1 MGAEKKI
8 RGQFFQHVEAPDI
21 IVGDLRILGVAHE
34 NEADVHIGAADDH
47 GVEGAPAVGD
57 AHRPSR
63 ATRGVPGR
71 EAGGQGGAAEFD
83 RVAVV
88 EHAIDFRAG
97 AAGGG
102 AFDLGDVGC
111 HHHQACAGFLF
122 DEADGCVVVTVGVAD
137 EKYLRVG
144 VVETELRDA
153 LAQQRQILR
162 VVGVDQNIS
171 RWCVD
176 QVDRQIG
183 GADIVEVARD
193 FHRRKFDV
201 PVGAGRGGQIRDRD
215 D

>member
-1 MGAEKKI
+1 M
-8 RGQFFQHVEAPDI
+8 
-21 IVGDLRILGVAHE
+21 
-34 NEADVHIGAADDH
+34 
-47 GVEGAPAVGD
+47 
-57 AHRPSR
+57 
-63 ATRGVPGR
+63 PGR
-71 EAGGQGGAAEFD
+71 ESAGQRGAAEFD

-97 AAGGG
+97 TTGGG

-111 HHHQACAGFLF
+111 HDHQARAGFFF
-122 DEADGCVVVTVGVAD
+122 DETDGCVVVTVRVAD
-137 EKYLRVG
+137 EKNLGVG
-144 VVETELRDA
+144 VVEAELRDA

-162 VVGVDQNIS
+162 VVGVDQNVS
-171 RWCVD
+171 RRRVD

-193 FHRRKFDV
+193 FHWRKFDV